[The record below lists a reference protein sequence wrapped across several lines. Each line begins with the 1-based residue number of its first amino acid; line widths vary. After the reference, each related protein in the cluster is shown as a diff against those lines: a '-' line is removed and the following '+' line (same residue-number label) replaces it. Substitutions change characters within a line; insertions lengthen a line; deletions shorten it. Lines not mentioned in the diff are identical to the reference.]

1 MKKILSFFAA
11 MLVAVA
17 VFADPVVL
25 PATLD
30 VSNVSFRSDGMPD
43 FVLEEGDYAGT
54 YFDMGAHDSSNDTL
68 LYAEW
73 DVTIEPIKYDIDVV
87 VYNEN
92 SWRVQL
98 YLLNQA
104 GDTLKDL
111 RYKGSSG
118 QCGKY
123 AIGSIDL
130 KDLEAGNYKLR
141 ARAATAWS
149 KMKLKE
155 VIVKADYKGA
165 TVELP
170 GKLLPAYAELSA
182 NASVTDDAIA
192 FKPSTA
198 PDEYATWNV
207 NFAKAGSFDVSI
219 DFTASNGH
227 TYGVTLLSA
236 DGQTEIGA
244 VAEAQSWDT
253 GVKELGAITV
263 PAAGKYIVKLTNAT
277 QWSEAVLNSITFEA
291 PIVGEPKT
299 IYCKVQQSWWT
310 DGNAGVGIYAW
321 GEGVDANAEWPGV
334 RMTKVDGQ
342 PGVWSFDLP
351 LQYTSVVFTRIN
363 PSDEGDLYWGAKTE
377 DLVVPTDDNDLFT
390 ITSETA
396 QWDGEGK
403 KAQGSWSKFVPE
415 TPAKFYITGIDDNW
429 DPAAIKSVEDS
440 YVLHLAAGDYA
451 MKITV
456 DGTWATVKGF
466 SNLTEVADGL
476 STVNDGYDNIHFTL
490 DEAGDVTVTYT
501 ETVFKL
507 EGNFH
512 VDAAEG
518 CDWANI
524 GWLGDG
530 SPEQTFGSQFKVCVG
545 DPAPTNVVNIQKP
558 GWAAESGIYISFPS
572 AAFGE
577 ISLPE
582 NKYAIDGAG
591 IVFYISAFVA
601 KETEVSVVCENK
613 EIVFT
618 VYNDKGTDTPTSIES
633 NVVAEKTVKMI
644 ENGQLIIILNGV
656 RYNALGQME

>member
-11 MLVAVA
+11 MLCAVA

-30 VSNVSFRSDGMPD
+30 VSNVSFRSEGMPD

>member
-1 MKKILSFFAA
+1 
-11 MLVAVA
+11 MLCAVA

-30 VSNVSFRSDGMPD
+30 VSNVSFRSEGMPD

-54 YFDMGAHDSSNDTL
+54 YFDMGAHDSANDTL

-73 DVTIEPIKYDIDVV
+73 DVTIEPLKYDIDVV
-87 VYNEN
+87 VYNTN

-98 YLLNQA
+98 YLLNQK
-104 GDTLKDL
+104 GDTVKDL

-123 AIGSIDL
+123 AIGSMDL

-149 KMKLKE
+149 AMKLKE
-155 VIVKADYKGA
+155 LIVKADYKGA

-182 NASVTDDAIA
+182 NASISNDAIA

-530 SPEQTFGSQFKVCVG
+530 SPEQIFGSQFKVCVG

-558 GWAAESGIYISFPS
+558 GWAAESGIYIAFPS

-644 ENGQLIIILNGV
+644 ENGQLYIILNGV